1 MPNIAATDAAQNAF
15 PIRKNES
22 DSTPAERPR

>member
-1 MPNIAATDAAQNAF
+1 MPNIAATDAAQNVL

-22 DSTPAERPR
+22 EATPAERPR